1 MSLAISFLFISFH
14 SIPVKIFFISGG
26 CEENLRRKMIGT
38 FDLSMQKALIDRLLF
53 RFQICFAIF
62 SKILIHWHRLLAFP
76 GFVLV
81 ST

>member
-1 MSLAISFLFISFH
+1 
-14 SIPVKIFFISGG
+14 
-26 CEENLRRKMIGT
+26 MIGT